1 MFESAELGHR
11 VDKETFALEAPK
23 LRELLLDAQF
33 DLAQAPRFP
42 VILLIGGVDGAGKS
56 ETVNLLNSWMDPRH
70 IETHGLE
77 PATDE
82 ERERP
87 HMYRWWRQLP
97 PKGKIGMFN
106 GSWYSFPILQRVYG
120 KIKDAQLDQSIG
132 RIQRFERML
141 LDEGALVLKFWMH
154 LSKDVQKKRLK
165 KLEKDPLTRW
175 RVTEQ
180 DWEHFEMYDKFRKI
194 CEQTLQATSTSDAPW
209 TIVEATDFRYQA
221 LTVGQFIHDALR
233 RRLEGQANQPVVLAP
248 PLPPRLD
255 SVNVFQTLDLS
266 QRLEKPDYVVELER
280 LQGKLN
286 LLTRHKA
293 FRKRSVVLAFEG
305 SDAAGKGG
313 AIRRVTGALDARI
326 YRVIPIAAPTDEEK
340 AQPYLWRFWR
350 HLPRAGRFS
359 IFDRT
364 WYGRVLVERVEGY
377 CTEVDW
383 MRAYGEI
390 NDFEEQ
396 LYRNGTI
403 VCKFWLTVSPE
414 EQLRR
419 FEARRDTAYK
429 RFKITDDDWRNRD
442 KWEAYQQAVC
452 DMVDRTSPTHAPWTL
467 VESEDKN
474 FGRIKVLKTI
484 VERMEAEL

>member
-1 MFESAELGHR
+1 MFESAELGHK

-77 PATDE
+77 PPTDE

-97 PKGKIGMFN
+97 PKGKIGIFN

-180 DWEHFEMYDKFRKI
+180 
-194 CEQTLQATSTSDAPW
+194 
-209 TIVEATDFRYQA
+209 
-221 LTVGQFIHDALR
+221 
-233 RRLEGQANQPVVLAP
+233 
-248 PLPPRLD
+248 
-255 SVNVFQTLDLS
+255 
-266 QRLEKPDYVVELER
+266 
-280 LQGKLN
+280 
-286 LLTRHKA
+286 
-293 FRKRSVVLAFEG
+293 
-305 SDAAGKGG
+305 
-313 AIRRVTGALDARI
+313 
-326 YRVIPIAAPTDEEK
+326 
-340 AQPYLWRFWR
+340 
-350 HLPRAGRFS
+350 
-359 IFDRT
+359 
-364 WYGRVLVERVEGY
+364 
-377 CTEVDW
+377 
-383 MRAYGEI
+383 
-390 NDFEEQ
+390 
-396 LYRNGTI
+396 
-403 VCKFWLTVSPE
+403 
-414 EQLRR
+414 
-419 FEARRDTAYK
+419 
-429 RFKITDDDWRNRD
+429 
-442 KWEAYQQAVC
+442 
-452 DMVDRTSPTHAPWTL
+452 
-467 VESEDKN
+467 
-474 FGRIKVLKTI
+474 
-484 VERMEAEL
+484 

>member
-1 MFESAELGHR
+1 MFESAELGHK
-11 VDKETFALEAPK
+11 VDKETFAAEAPK

-56 ETVNLLNSWMDPRH
+56 ETVNLINSWMDPRH

-77 PATDE
+77 PPTDE

-87 HMYRWWRQLP
+87 HMFRWWRQLP
-97 PKGKIGMFN
+97 PKGKIGIFN
-106 GSWYSFPILQRVYG
+106 GSWYSFPILQRAHG
-120 KIKDAQLDQSIG
+120 KTKDAQLDQSIG

-141 LDEGALVLKFWMH
+141 LDEGALLLKFWMH
-154 LSKDVQKKRLK
+154 LSKEVQKKRLK
-165 KLEKDPLTRW
+165 KLEADPLTRW

-194 CEQTLQATSTSDAPW
+194 CAKTLQATSTADAPW

-221 LTVGQFIHDALR
+221 LTAGQFIHDALR
-233 RRLEGQANQPVVLAP
+233 RRLEGKASQPLLLAP

-255 SVNVFQTLDLS
+255 SVNVFQTLDLTR
-266 QRLEKPDYVVELER
+266 RLEKADYEVELER
-280 LQGKLN
+280 LQGRLN
-286 LLTRHKA
+286 LLTRHKD

-350 HLPRAGRFS
+350 RLPRAGRFT

-377 CTEVDW
+377 CAEVDW

-396 LYRNGTI
+396 IHRNGTI
-403 VCKFWLTVSPE
+403 LCKFWLATSPE

-429 RFKITDDDWRNRD
+429 RFKITDDDWRNRE

-452 DMVDRTSPTHAPWTL
+452 DMVDRTSPSHAPWTL

-474 FGRIKVLKTI
+474 FGRIKVLRTI
-484 VERMEAEL
+484 VERIEAEL

>member
-1 MFESAELGHR
+1 MFESAELGHK
-11 VDKETFALEAPK
+11 VDKETFTAEAPK

-77 PATDE
+77 PPTDE

-87 HMYRWWRQLP
+87 HMFRWWRQLP
-97 PKGKIGMFN
+97 PKGKIGIFN
-106 GSWYSFPILQRVYG
+106 GSWYSFPILQRAHG
-120 KIKDAQLDQSIG
+120 DTKDAQLDQSIS

-141 LDEGALVLKFWMH
+141 LDEGALLLKFWMH

-165 KLEKDPLTRW
+165 KLEADPLTRW

-180 DWEHFEMYDKFRKI
+180 DWEHFAMYDKFRKI
-194 CEQTLQATSTSDAPW
+194 CEKTLTATSTADAPW

-233 RRLEGQANQPVVLAP
+233 RRLDGKASQPQLLAP
-248 PLPPRLD
+248 PLPSRLD
-255 SVNVFQTLDLS
+255 SVNVFQTLDLT
-266 QRLEKPDYVVELER
+266 QRMEKADYVVELER
-280 LQGKLN
+280 LQGRLN

-350 HLPRAGRFS
+350 HLPRDGRFS

-377 CTEVDW
+377 CAEVDW

-396 LYRNGTI
+396 LHRNGTI
-403 VCKFWLTVSPE
+403 LCKFWLTVSPE

-429 RFKITDDDWRNRD
+429 RFKITDDDWRNRE
-442 KWEAYQQAVC
+442 KWDAYQQAVC
-452 DMVDRTSPTHAPWTL
+452 DMVDRTSPSHAPWTL

-474 FGRIKVLKTI
+474 FGRIKVLKTL
-484 VERMEAEL
+484 VDRLEAEL

>member
-11 VDKETFALEAPK
+11 VDKETFVAEVPK
-23 LRELLLDAQF
+23 LREMLLDAQF
-33 DLAQAPRFP
+33 DLAKSSHFP
-42 VILLIGGVDGAGKS
+42 VILIVGGVDGAGKS
-56 ETVNLLNSWMDPRH
+56 ETVNLLNAWMDSRF
-70 IETHGLE
+70 IQTHGLE
-77 PATDE
+77 KPNDE
-82 ERERP
+82 ERAQP
-87 HMYRWWRQLP
+87 HMYRWWRLLP
-97 PKGKIGMFN
+97 PKGRIGIFN
-106 GSWYSFPILQRVYG
+106 GSWYSYPILQRVHG
-120 KIKDAQLDQSIG
+120 KTKDAHLDQSLG

-141 LDEGALVLKFWMH
+141 LDEGALVIKFWMH
-154 LSKDVQKKRLK
+154 LSKDAQRKRLK
-165 KLEKDPLTRW
+165 KLEADPLTRW
-175 RVTEQ
+175 RVTDQ
-180 DWEHFEMYDKFRKI
+180 DWEHFEMYDRFRKI
-194 CEQTLQATSTSDAPW
+194 CERSLQATSTADAPW

-221 LTVGQFIHDALR
+221 LTVGNYLNDALR
-233 RRLEGQANQPVVLAP
+233 KRLSGQLNPSLVQAP

-255 SVNVFQTLDLS
+255 SVNVFQTLDLT
-266 QRLEKPDYVVELER
+266 QRMEKPAYLVELER

-293 FRKRSVVLAFEG
+293 FKKRSVVLAFEG

-350 HLPRAGRFS
+350 HLPRVGRFS

-377 CTEVDW
+377 CSEADW

-396 LYRNGTI
+396 LIRNGTI
-403 VCKFWLTVSPE
+403 LCKFWLTISPE

-419 FEARRDTAYK
+419 FEARKETAYK
-429 RFKITDDDWRNRD
+429 RFKITDDDWRNRE
-442 KWEAYQQAVC
+442 KWDAYQQAVC
-452 DMVDRTSPTHAPWTL
+452 DMVDRTSPSRAPWTL

-484 VERMEAEL
+484 VERLEAEL

>member
-1 MFESAELGHR
+1 MFESAELGHK
-11 VDKETFALEAPK
+11 VDKETFAAEAPK
-23 LRELLLDAQF
+23 LREMLLDAQF

-77 PATDE
+77 PPTDE

-87 HMYRWWRQLP
+87 HMFRWWRQLP
-97 PKGKIGMFN
+97 PKGKIGIFN
-106 GSWYSFPILQRVYG
+106 GSWYSDPILQRVHG
-120 KIKDAQLDQSIG
+120 DTKDAQLDQSIS

-141 LDEGALVLKFWMH
+141 LDEGALLLKFWMH

-165 KLEKDPLTRW
+165 KLEADPLTRW

-180 DWEHFEMYDKFRKI
+180 DWEHFAMYDKFRKV
-194 CEQTLQATSTSDAPW
+194 CEKTLTATSTADAPW
-209 TIVEATDFRYQA
+209 TVVEATDFRYQA

-233 RRLEGQANQPVVLAP
+233 RRLDGTVNQPRLLAP
-248 PLPPRLD
+248 PLPSRLD
-255 SVNVFQTLDLS
+255 SVNVFQTLDLT
-266 QRLEKPDYVVELER
+266 QRMEKADYNVELER

-286 LLTRHKA
+286 LLTRSKS
-293 FRKRSVVLAFEG
+293 FKKRSVVLAFEG

-350 HLPRAGRFS
+350 RLPRDGRFS

-377 CTEVDW
+377 CAEVDW

-396 LYRNGTI
+396 LNRNGTI
-403 VCKFWLTVSPE
+403 LCKFWLTVSPE

-429 RFKITDDDWRNRD
+429 RFKITDDDWRNRE
-442 KWEAYQQAVC
+442 KWDAYQQAVC
-452 DMVDRTSPTHAPWTL
+452 DMVDRTSPGHAPWTL

-484 VERMEAEL
+484 VDRLETEL

>member
-1 MFESAELGHR
+1 MFESAELGHK
-11 VDKETFALEAPK
+11 VDKETFAAEAPK

-42 VILLIGGVDGAGKS
+42 VILIVGGVDGAGKS
-56 ETVNLLNSWMDPRH
+56 EVINLLNSWMDSRF

-77 PATDE
+77 KPTDE
-82 ERERP
+82 ELARP
-87 HMYRWWRQLP
+87 HMWRWWRQLP
-97 PKGKIGMFN
+97 PKGRIGIFN
-106 GSWYSFPILQRVYG
+106 GSWYSYPILQRAYRETT
-120 KIKDAQLDQSIG
+120 AAHLDQSLG
-132 RIQRFERML
+132 RIQRFEQML
-141 LDEGALVLKFWMH
+141 LDEGALVIKFWMH
-154 LSKDVQKKRLK
+154 LSKEAQKKRLK
-165 KLEKDPLTRW
+165 KLEADPLTRW
-175 RVTEQ
+175 RVADR
-180 DWEHFEMYDKFRKI
+180 DWQHFEMYNRFRKI
-194 CEQTLQATSTSDAPW
+194 SERALQFTSTADAPW

-221 LTVGQFIHDALR
+221 LTVGNYLNDALR
-233 RRLEGQANQPVVLAP
+233 RRLDGPLNPTLIQAP

-266 QRLEKPDYVVELER
+266 QRIEKPEYELELER
-280 LQGKLN
+280 LQGRLN
-286 LLTRHKA
+286 LLTRHKG
-293 FRKRSVVLAFEG
+293 FKKRSVVLAFEG

-313 AIRRVTGALDARI
+313 TIRRVTGALDARI
-326 YRVIPIAAPTDEEK
+326 YRVISIAAPTDEEK

-350 HLPRAGRFS
+350 HMPGAGRLS

-364 WYGRVLVERVEGY
+364 WYGRVLVERVEKF
-377 CTEVDW
+377 CTETDW

-396 LYRNGTI
+396 MHRNGTI
-403 VCKFWLTVSPE
+403 VCKFWLATSPE

-429 RFKITDDDWRNRD
+429 RFKITEEDWRNRD
-442 KWEAYQQAVC
+442 KWGAYQLAVC
-452 DMVDRTSPTHAPWTL
+452 DMLDRTSPSHAPWTL

-484 VERMEAEL
+484 VERLETEL